1 MDSSTLRAMHDLVKE
16 HLEPATISMEEKQVL
31 VTSSEQA
38 VHDLHAM
45 LDQHL
50 PHPRRPKGVT
60 KHDTL
65 ASIIDHA
72 KRHSAPE
79 GSVAFCSLTGLTPR
93 LTVVYN
99 DHPADFE
106 HAGWRDWRSVYEF
119 PFSDAWQRWNGAA
132 GRTLS
137 VQEFAQLLEDGI
149 ADIRDPSSVPDAP
162 KLEGVEYAKPSTLL
176 TLAEGLSVHVD
187 QQVVHYQRLA
197 SGASQISF
205 AEKHETIV
213 NGEPVTLPGGFLLA
227 IPVFVGGLAYPVP
240 VRLRYRVKDK
250 QVTWTIVLHDAAGVR
265 RDAIIEAAERFK
277 AECQLPLFYGSP
289 DA

>member
-16 HLEPATISMEEKQVL
+16 HLEPATISMEEKHVL

-50 PHPRRPKGVT
+50 PHPRRPKGIT

-79 GSVAFCSLTGLTPR
+79 DSIAFCSLTGPMPR

-119 PFSDAWQRWNGAA
+119 PFSDAWKRWNDAA
-132 GRTLS
+132 NKTLT
-137 VQEFAQLLEDGI
+137 VQQFAELLEEGI
-149 ADIRDPSSVPDAP
+149 GDIRDPGSIQDAP
-162 KLEGVEYAKPSTLL
+162 VLEGVVYARPTELL
-176 TLAEGLSVHVD
+176 TLAQGLSVRVD
-187 QQVVHYQRLA
+187 QNVAEYRRLEN
-197 SGASQISF
+197 GASVMAFS
-205 AEKHETIV
+205 EKHETSV
-213 NGEPVTLPGGFLLA
+213 DGKPVTVPGGFLLG
-227 IPVFVGGLAYPVP
+227 IQPFVGGKAYPVP
-240 VRLRYRVKDK
+240 VRLRYRVKDR
-250 QVTWTIVLHDAAGVR
+250 QVTWTLVLHDAAGVR
-265 RDAIIEAAERFK
+265 RDAIIEAAESFK
-277 AECQLPLFYGSP
+277 SATELPLFYGSP